1 MLENL
6 VLCFVAPLAI
16 FGGNVF
22 FVQHY
27 YLIIPALLPFVALSF
42 VPALKRLLFKKQSAI
57 FWLLG
62 GILFMRFWGR

>member
-1 MLENL
+1 MF
-6 VLCFVAPLAI
+6 CRA
-16 FGGNVF
+16 FGYFWGNVF